1 MNNYIDITWAI
12 KNSNFNSRVLEYNAI
27 SCLVTAGCEMPRSD
41 SINDAGT
48 TVIGIKDLIE

>member
-41 SINDAGT
+41 SINDVGT